1 MTPKIGVILFPGTNC
16 ELEALRAC
24 KRSHMKPE
32 LFRWNDDSKKLK
44 AFDGFII
51 PGGFS
56 YEDRGRSG
64 VIASKDPIMD
74 IIKKEADK
82 GKPVIGICNG
92 AQILVEKGMI
102 PGLEVEK
109 LEMSLAWNRRV
120 KNGKILGTGFFND
133 WIYIRHDVKP
143 GRSAFNRFSQKL
155 IMRIP
160 IANGEGRFTTTT
172 KHLLENL
179 IANGQTVFR
188 YCDENG
194 KIIPAFPVN
203 PNGTIYNLAGVCNPY
218 GNVMSLMPHPERTIN
233 GQAIFDSMAEYITA
247 GPHSIPKTL
256 KSPRNLKSVAE
267 KIEAMSKKPSV
278 AIKVKLIITDNEEKT
293 IEKAIQKI
301 GFKDAALK
309 RQLYYGFYAP
319 KQTNLKQLAEK
330 IITSGEVLNL
340 NKEIPEVTIGKKH
353 YRYEKLNGLVEQE
366 NTNSNP
372 AQTTTYSFIVF
383 DNDNF
388 SGKNLMEKL
397 KHYLKKGEITKTI
410 KGVYWTLA
418 VKNEERAQ
426 QIVDTH
432 IFHNPHSM
440 KIFKD

>member
-74 IIKKEADK
+74 LIKKEADK

-143 GRSAFNRFSQKL
+143 SRSAFNRFSQKL

-293 IEKAIQKI
+293 IEKAIQKM

-366 NTNSNP
+366 NTNSNH

-410 KGVYWTLA
+410 KGVYLTLA